1 MNSSILLQFFIN
13 GIYISCTYVLVALGL
28 SLIFGVLDIADFAQ
42 GALFM
47 VGAYICYYAMKFLG
61 VPYFLSLSFSLFFVA
76 ILGNINNLLV
86 YRPLRGTIGA
96 NTLVAALGIFIIIQN
111 LGLLVFGSEYTS
123 VESPFGKAKFSFL
136 HVFITE
142 HRTFVIFATFFLIFL
157 TWLFLYKTK
166 WGQGL
171 RAMSQN
177 REAATLVGVNIDKVS
192 IIAFGLAAGLAG
204 VSGALIAPVEPFTPT
219 LGGEVILKA
228 FASVV
233 FGGMGSLI
241 GAVTGAF
248 IIGITETVAVAFI
261 SSAYSSLIAFGLMI
275 LILFIRP
282 QGLLGEK
289 V

>member
-1 MNSSILLQFFIN
+1 MSGSILLQFVIN
-13 GIYISCTYVLVALGL
+13 GLYISCTYVLVALGL

-42 GALFM
+42 GSLFM
-47 VGAYICYYAMKFLG
+47 VGAYVCYYGMKFIG
-61 VPYFLSLSFSLFFVA
+61 VPYFLSLAFSLLIA
-76 ILGNINNLLV
+76 ALLGNINNILV
-86 YRPLRGTIGA
+86 YRPLRGTVGA
-96 NTLVAALGIFIIIQN
+96 NTLVAALGIFTIVQN
-111 LGLLVFGSEYTS
+111 LGLFIFGSEYTTVS
-123 VESPFGKAKFSFL
+123 SPFGKSKFSF
-136 HVFITE
+136 HSVFITQ
-142 HRTFVIFATFFLIFL
+142 HRAFVIIATFMLIFL

-166 WGQGL
+166 WGKGL

-177 REAATLVGVNIDKVS
+177 REAATLVGVNIDKIS
-192 IIAFGLAAGLAG
+192 FIAFGLAAGLAG

-219 LGGEVILKA
+219 LGGDVILKA
-228 FASVV
+228 FAAVV

-241 GAVTGAF
+241 GPVIGAF

-275 LILFIRP
+275 MILFVRP